1 MLIRC
6 NGIWLINGKFGCT
19 WKVEQL
25 RTEVPTK
32 KLDDYAFRDDDE
44 EVEFVESDDDDE
56 DEINSDSDSEE
67 EVEEVKEVKKEVKKV
82 RKGKTAK

>member
-32 KLDDYAFRDDDE
+32 RFDDYAFRDDDE
-44 EVEFVESDDDDE
+44 EVEFVESDDENDE
-56 DEINSDSDSEE
+56 VIDTDSDSDSDE
-67 EVEEVKEVKKEVKKV
+67 EVEVKKKA